1 MSTHQHGT
9 LLVIG
14 SGPGI
19 GNHVG
24 GLFAAQGFNRVILLA
39 RNEERLKQDKRDV
52 ESKAGRSGISVETIQ
67 VNISDKS
74 ALQNALKQVEKIG
87 GEIECVFFNA
97 ARILPGK
104 ILSEPVETIEEDFQ
118 TTIIALYMVAQWAMP
133 RLQAVAT
140 SSSTAKPS
148 LIVTNSLLP
157 ADPEP
162 ALFSLSLVKAAQRN
176 LVISMAKTFEPDGV
190 HVGLITVG
198 GVVAPENKYLNP
210 TYIAEKTWEFF
221 DQKKEARKL
230 EVEIVE

>member
-24 GLFAAQGFNRVILLA
+24 GLFAAQGFSRVILLA
-39 RNEERLKQDKRDV
+39 RNEERLKQDKKDV

-74 ALQNALKQVEKIG
+74 ALKNALKQVEEIG
-87 GEIECVFFNA
+87 GEIESVFFNA

-104 ILSEPVETIEEDFQ
+104 ILSEPVETIEEDLQ

-133 RLQAVAT
+133 RLQAFAA
-140 SSSTAKPS
+140 SSPAAKPS

-162 ALFSLSLVKAAQRN
+162 TLFSLSLVKAAQRN
-176 LVISMAKTFEPDGV
+176 LVISMAKTFEPEV

-221 DQKKEARKL
+221 DQKKEARTL